1 MAYTYIIIDK
11 IHSFKLKSN
20 LQKLMQVEG
29 NVFFG
34 KTFVGNQAITLVLT
48 LVRFEISSLTG
59 LVWFYDTRLVG
70 LHMKK

>member
-1 MAYTYIIIDK
+1 MACTCIIIDK

-20 LQKLMQVEG
+20 LQKLMQVER

-34 KTFVGNQAITLVLT
+34 KTFVGNQAITLVLI

-59 LVWFYDTRLVG
+59 L
-70 LHMKK
+70 